1 MSNKVHEIVTEKI
14 LAELNKGNIPWRK
27 PWNCTGH
34 CNLVSKKAYRGINPF
49 LLDFAGYKSGWWM
62 TYNQAKQLGGNVK
75 KGEKATQVIF
85 WKMLKK
91 DSTKADGTSA
101 TKNIPMLRYYYVFNL
116 EQCERID
123 PKHIPIDAKRE
134 HTPIASAEAV
144 VNEYEDKPTITHGGD
159 RACYCPSLDAI
170 NMPHAENFVA
180 GEGYYRVLFHEL
192 AHSTGSKNR
201 LNRKDFNDF
210 FESKAEYAKEE
221 LVAEMASAFLAAE
234 CGFTTEDQPLNVVAY
249 IQSWLKSLQNNPE
262 MVVCAASAAQ
272 KAADY
277 IRGRNKKQEE
287 ADADKEEARQE
298 EATAAA

>member
-34 CNLVSKKAYRGINPF
+34 RNLVSKKAYRGINPF

-75 KGEKATQVIF
+75 KGEKSTHIIF
-85 WKMLKK
+85 WKILRSKK
-91 DSTKADGTSA
+91 ENADGTASEKSFA
-101 TKNIPMLRYYYVFNL
+101 MLKDYSVFNL
-116 EQCERID
+116 EQCEGID
-123 PKHIPIDAKRE
+123 PKHIPVDVKRE

-180 GEGYYRVLFHEL
+180 GEGYYSTLFHEL
-192 AHSTGSKNR
+192 AHSTGSEKR
-201 LNRKDFNDF
+201 LHRKDFLGF
-210 FESKAEYAKEE
+210 FESKEEYAKEE

-234 CGFTTEDQPLNVVAY
+234 CGFSTVEQPVNVAAY

-287 ADADKEEARQE
+287 ADADKEEAKE